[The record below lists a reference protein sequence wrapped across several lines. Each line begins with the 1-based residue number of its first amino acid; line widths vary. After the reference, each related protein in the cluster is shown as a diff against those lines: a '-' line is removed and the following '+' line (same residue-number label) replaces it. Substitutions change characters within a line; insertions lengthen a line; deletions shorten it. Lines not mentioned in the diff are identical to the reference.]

1 MLMSNER
8 PGNETAPF
16 EIIKDNPINPY
27 GAIDKQF
34 MQKTSKLRPSSC
46 QKLLTK
52 NYLPKPQNKRAEKT
66 ITKRATSQ
74 THKSQT
80 NNKPRNDNDT
90 RQISNSGYGKYN
102 KLSPIEDRCM
112 NERLA
117 PFHLDIAEYNV
128 NILHNPPKVGEH
140 HYLPYIGNGIFAIP
154 ILPEALIYIKRGRAL
169 SLPVQW
175 QPLIFHPLLKSSF
188 YREAT
193 VTHFTN
199 GIVYRYLCL
208 REGYYMEFQY
218 YAHRILDSIL
228 VQDIKITNPLSLSQN
243 VPLKPQMSTHWSN
256 YRIEVIK
263 IPGQNV
269 MHEYNLISGFIPLS
283 NSNKVV
289 TISIIYKTPPRMLQI
304 NARSSTKLK
313 ILTSIQYSEPILME
327 EHHIQYEITKRKAI
341 EAIRKA
347 ISLQHQNLKED
358 HINLWQSYWY
368 TGLRISDSKADGAIN
383 GHKIN
388 STIYY
393 VLSQISKGIADVEKN
408 VAMNEG
414 CYRGHHTLDAPRL
427 WKDTSSIDAVNNVVE
442 AWLITLEK
450 QGCHHLMIGDPAAV
464 QQAIVLS
471 LGSLRFS
478 NQHLEFNIDPQ
489 YLHRD
494 YLFRRI
500 SYGNVTHLNI
510 SVTVG
515 EDNRAILRVA
525 LDKSDSVY
533 FGCDAGC
540 LNAPVSLSQSY
551 AKIPVKLTKPLT
563 AILYI
568 TSDYQHM
575 QDLRNALHVH
585 AIDDGFTAGPILT
598 GWPELLEGVGTFG
611 FCEGASETL
620 DGSPEIRI
628 SSVLNR
634 HESAVLGRPLT
645 CPSAMIAS

>member
-1 MLMSNER
+1 MIRLGTMFDNREIGKR
-8 PGNETAPF
+8 IRRLIDGNYSCRKIFVLLIICSGIFLYFGPPF
-16 EIIKDNPINPY
+16 VQWI
-27 GAIDKQF
+27 F
-34 MQKTSKLRPSSC
+34 SSSREST
-46 QKLLTK
+46 Q
-52 NYLPKPQNKRAEKT
+52 A
-66 ITKRATSQ
+66 
-74 THKSQT
+74 
-80 NNKPRNDNDT
+80 
-90 RQISNSGYGKYN
+90 
-102 KLSPIEDRCM
+102 IEDLCM

-117 PFHLDIAEYNV
+117 TFRFDIGEYNV
-128 NILHNPPKVGEH
+128 NILHNPPKEEEH
-140 HYLPYIGNGIFAIP
+140 YYLPYIGNGIFGIP

-175 QPLIFHPLLKSSF
+175 QPLISHPLLKSSF

-199 GIVYRYLCL
+199 GIVYRYQCF

-218 YAHRILDSIL
+218 YAHRIFDAIL
-228 VQDIKITNPLSLSQN
+228 IQDIKITNPLSFSQN
-243 VPLKPQMSTHWSN
+243 VPLKPQVSTQWSN
-256 YRIEVIK
+256 YRIETIK
-263 IPGQNV
+263 IQV
-269 MHEYNLISGFIPLS
+269 DDFMDEYNLISGFVPLS
-283 NSNKVV
+283 NTNKIV
-289 TISIIYKTPPRMLQI
+289 TISILYKTPSRTLQVK
-304 NARSSTKLK
+304 ARSTMKLK
-313 ILTSIQYSEPILME
+313 FLTSIQYSEPTLME
-327 EHHIQYEITKRKAI
+327 EYHVQYEITKKKAI
-341 EAIRKA
+341 EALKKA
-347 ISLQHQNLKED
+347 IGIQYQNLKED
-358 HINLWQSYWY
+358 HINRWQSYWY
-368 TGLRISDSKADGAIN
+368 TGFRISDSKADGAIN
-383 GHKIN
+383 GYKIN

-393 VLSQISKGIADVEKN
+393 VLSQIPKGIPGVEKN

-414 CYRGHHTLDAPRL
+414 CYCGHHTLDAPRL
-427 WKDTSSIDAVNNVVE
+427 WKDTSSIDAINNVVE
-442 AWLITLEK
+442 AWLVTLEK

-515 EDNRAILRVA
+515 EDNRAILKVA

-540 LNAPVSLSQSY
+540 LNPPVSLSQSY
-551 AKIPVKLTKPLT
+551 ASIPVKLTKPLT

-585 AIDDGFTAGPILT
+585 AIDDAPAHDHVVMALHKHGHQLGGLP
-598 GWPELLEGVGTFG
+598 TF
-611 FCEGASETL
+611 FW
-620 DGSPEIRI
+620 I
-628 SSVLNR
+628 SICFLIIVFHLFLCKLIINEYHGHQDKQKVRYSKL
-634 HESAVLGRPLT
+634 
-645 CPSAMIAS
+645 

>member
-1 MLMSNER
+1 MIRLGTMFDNREIGKR
-8 PGNETAPF
+8 IRRLIDGNYSCRKIFVLLIICSGIFLYFGPPF
-16 EIIKDNPINPY
+16 VQWI
-27 GAIDKQF
+27 F
-34 MQKTSKLRPSSC
+34 SSSREST
-46 QKLLTK
+46 Q
-52 NYLPKPQNKRAEKT
+52 A
-66 ITKRATSQ
+66 
-74 THKSQT
+74 
-80 NNKPRNDNDT
+80 
-90 RQISNSGYGKYN
+90 
-102 KLSPIEDRCM
+102 IEDLCI

-117 PFHLDIAEYNV
+117 AFRFDIGEYNV
-128 NILHNPPKVGEH
+128 NILHNPPKEEEH
-140 HYLPYIGNGIFAIP
+140 YYLPYIGNGIFGIP

-175 QPLIFHPLLKSSF
+175 QPLISHPLLKSSF

-199 GIVYRYLCL
+199 GIVYRYQCF

-218 YAHRILDSIL
+218 YAHRIFDAIL
-228 VQDIKITNPLSLSQN
+228 IQDIKITNPLSFSQN
-243 VPLKPQMSTHWSN
+243 VPLKPQVSTQWSN
-256 YRIEVIK
+256 YRIETIK
-263 IPGQNV
+263 IQV
-269 MHEYNLISGFIPLS
+269 DDFMDEYNLISGFVPLS
-283 NSNKVV
+283 NTNKIV
-289 TISIIYKTPPRMLQI
+289 TISILYKTPPRTLQVK
-304 NARSSTKLK
+304 ARSTMKLK
-313 ILTSIQYSEPILME
+313 FLTSIQYSEPTIME
-327 EHHIQYEITKRKAI
+327 EYHVQYEITKKKAI
-341 EAIRKA
+341 EALKKA
-347 ISLQHQNLKED
+347 IGIQYQNLKED
-358 HINLWQSYWY
+358 HINRWQSYWY
-368 TGLRISDSKADGAIN
+368 TGFRISDSKADGAIN
-383 GHKIN
+383 GYKIN

-393 VLSQISKGIADVEKN
+393 VLSQIPKGIPGIEKN

-414 CYRGHHTLDAPRL
+414 CYCGHHTLDAPRL
-427 WKDTSSIDAVNNVVE
+427 WKDTSSIDAINNVVE
-442 AWLITLEK
+442 AWLVTLEK

-515 EDNRAILRVA
+515 EDNRAILKVA

-540 LNAPVSLSQSY
+540 LNPPVSLSQSY
-551 AKIPVKLTKPLT
+551 ASIPVKLTKPLT

-585 AIDDGFTAGPILT
+585 AIDDAPAHDHVVMALHKHGHQLGGLP
-598 GWPELLEGVGTFG
+598 TF
-611 FCEGASETL
+611 FW
-620 DGSPEIRI
+620 I
-628 SSVLNR
+628 SICFLIIVFHLFLCKLIINEYHGHQDKQKVRYSKL
-634 HESAVLGRPLT
+634 
-645 CPSAMIAS
+645 